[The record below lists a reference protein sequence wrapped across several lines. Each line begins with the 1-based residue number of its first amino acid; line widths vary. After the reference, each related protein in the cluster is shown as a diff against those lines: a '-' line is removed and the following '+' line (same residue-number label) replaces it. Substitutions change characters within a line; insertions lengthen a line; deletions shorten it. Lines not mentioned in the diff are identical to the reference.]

1 MSGAPLMTSYPQG
14 FAQGFMVRGVPI
26 LQTQPGK
33 VLWVSDTPILSPAGV
48 VGGSDNNKGTFYRP
62 FATLAGALAQC
73 TPGAGDIVLVKPY
86 HSEAISTAT
95 ALNLSC
101 SDVAIIGLGAGTAR
115 PTFTLDTLIG
125 ATVNITGNNI
135 SIQNCNF
142 VANFLNITAAF
153 TFAQASVTGSLG
165 GGVLTVTAVGSGTL
179 YQGNTITGTSVNA
192 GTVILGQLTG
202 TTGGVG
208 TYAVSGTQTLAST
221 TLTTPTKNFAMDNCS
236 VKDTSASLNFLVI
249 FKASTTDNASD
260 GFAVTNSEIVQSAT
274 TGVCNL
280 LTPSGSIDRVKI
292 VGNTY
297 TAKTTGTGAG
307 IAPIAAGKLLTNL
320 LLDQNIISLQQ
331 AQSLGTGI
339 LITTNGT
346 TNSGMISRNLIQGL
360 DDTTE
365 ILVTATSGFIF
376 SQNWYSGVADKSG
389 YLLPAAD
396 S

>member
-1 MSGAPLMTSYPQG
+1 MGAPLMTSFPQG
-14 FAQGFMVRGVPI
+14 FAQGFMVRGLPI

-33 VLWVSDTPILSPAGV
+33 VLWVSDTPVLSPVGV
-48 VGGSDNNKGTFYRP
+48 VAGSDNNRGTFYRP

-86 HSEAISTAT
+86 HTETISTAT
-95 ALNLSC
+95 AMNLSC
-101 SDVAIIGLGAGTAR
+101 SDVAIIGLGAGNAR
-115 PTFTLDTLIG
+115 PTFTLDTLTTS
-125 ATVNITGNNI
+125 TVNITGNNV
-135 SIQNCNF
+135 SVQNCNF
-142 VANFLNITAAF
+142 IANFLSIAAAF

-192 GTVILGQLTG
+192 GTVILGQLSG

-221 TLTTPTKNFAMDNCS
+221 TLTTLTRNFAMDNCQ
-236 VKDTSASLNFLVI
+236 VKDTSSILDFLVI

-260 GFAVTNSEIVQSAT
+260 GLSITNSEIIQSAT
-274 TGVCNL
+274 SGVCNL
-280 LTPSGSIDRVKI
+280 LTPSGSMDRVRI
-292 VGNTY
+292 QGNTY

-320 LLDQNIISLQQ
+320 TLDQNVINLQQ
-331 AQSLGTGI
+331 AQSMATGI

-346 TNSGMISRNLIQGL
+346 TNSGMISRNLIQAL

-365 ILVTATSGFIF
+365 ILVTASSGFSF
-376 SQNWYSGVADKSG
+376 SQNFYAGVADKSG